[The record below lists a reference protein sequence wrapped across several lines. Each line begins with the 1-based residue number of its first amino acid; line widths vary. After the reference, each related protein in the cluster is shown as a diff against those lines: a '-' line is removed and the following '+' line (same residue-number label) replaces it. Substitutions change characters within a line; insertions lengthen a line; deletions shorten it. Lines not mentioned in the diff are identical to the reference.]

1 MALRE
6 PPLAAAHDARG
17 AQTTEFGG
25 WAMPVEFD
33 SIRTEHESVR
43 ESAGKFDVSH
53 MGEIEVSG
61 PDAAEL
67 LGRLTT
73 NDVSALDPGNA
84 QYAMITDTEGTILDD
99 TVIYRLPE
107 THDADFLFVPNAGHD
122 EEMEDRWTTHRD
134 EWGLDATVD
143 NRTEEYAMFAVQGP
157 DAVDLVAS
165 AADDANA
172 TADADEPLADL
183 GRFSATDATVADVD
197 CLAARTGYTGEDGL
211 ELIVPWDGAE
221 AVWEAFDCQPCG
233 LGARDTLRIE
243 AGFLLSGQDFHHE
256 ENPRNPFEADVGFAV
271 DLDTEFVG
279 RDALAQVAESGPDER
294 FVGFELETRGVP
306 RHGYD
311 ITDSEGTT
319 IGTVT
324 SGTMSPTL
332 STPVGMGY
340 VPTEYAE
347 PGTAVSVRVRGEP
360 KEARTR
366 ALPFLER

>member
-17 AQTTEFGG
+17 ASTTEFGG

-43 ESAGKFDVSH
+43 ESVGKFDVSH
-53 MGEIEVSG
+53 MGEIAVSG
-61 PDAAEL
+61 PDATEL
-67 LGRLTT
+67 MQRLTT
-73 NDVSALDPGNA
+73 NDMSALDPGDA
-84 QYAMITDTEGTILDD
+84 EYAMILDRNGTILDD
-99 TVIYRLPE
+99 TVIYRLPGS
-107 THDADFLFVPNAGHD
+107 HDTDFLFVPNAGHD
-122 EEMEDRWTTHRD
+122 TEMAERWTTHRD
-134 EWGLDATVD
+134 EWGLDATVQ
-143 NRTEEYAMFAVQGP
+143 NRTEAYAMFAVQGP
-157 DAVDLVAS
+157 DAVELVAS
-165 AADDANA
+165 AAS
-172 TADADEPLADL
+172 DADEPLADL
-183 GRFSATDATVADVD
+183 GRFSATDATVADVG

-211 ELIVPWDGAE
+211 ELLVPWDGAE
-221 AVWEAFDCQPCG
+221 SVWEAFDCQPCG

-243 AGFLLSGQDFHHE
+243 AGLLLSGQDFHHE

-271 DLDTEFVG
+271 DLDTGFVG
-279 RDALAQVAESGPDER
+279 RDALVRVAEAGPDER
-294 FVGFELETRGVP
+294 LVGFELETRGVP

-311 ITDSEGTT
+311 ITDPEGTT

-332 STPVGMGY
+332 SIPIGMGY
-340 VPTEYAE
+340 VPAADAE
-347 PGTAVSVRVRGEP
+347 PGTEIAVRVRGEP

>member
-6 PPLAAAHDARG
+6 PPLAAVHEARG
-17 AQTTEFGG
+17 ASTTEFGG

-53 MGEIEVSG
+53 MGEIAVSG
-61 PDAAEL
+61 PDATEL
-67 LGRLTT
+67 MGRLTT
-73 NDVSALDPGNA
+73 NDMSTLDPGDA
-84 QYAMITDTEGTILDD
+84 EYAMILDAEGMILDD
-99 TVIYRLPE
+99 TVIYRLLE
-107 THDADFLFVPNAGHD
+107 THDDEFLFIPNAGHD
-122 EEMEDRWTTHRD
+122 AEMEGRWTTHRD

-143 NRTEEYAMFAVQGP
+143 NHTEAYAMFAVQGP
-157 DAVDLVAS
+157 DAIDLVAS
-165 AADDANA
+165 AADDA
-172 TADADEPLADL
+172 DEVLADL
-183 GRFSATDATVADVD
+183 PRFSATDATVADID

-211 ELIVPWDGAE
+211 ELIVPWNGAE
-221 AVWEAFDCQPCG
+221 SVWEAFDCQPCG

-271 DLDTEFVG
+271 DLETEFVG
-279 RDALAQVAESGPDER
+279 RDALAQVAETGPDER
-294 FVGFELETRGVP
+294 LVGFELETRGVP

-311 ITDSEGTT
+311 ITDSDGTT

-324 SGTMSPTL
+324 SGTVSPTL
-332 STPVGMGY
+332 STPIGMGY
-340 VPTEYAE
+340 VPTEFAE
-347 PGTAVSVRVRGEP
+347 PGTEIAVLVRGEP

>member
-1 MALRE
+1 MELRK
-6 PPLAAAHDARG
+6 PPLATIHDAHG
-17 AQTTEFGG
+17 AKTTEFGG
-25 WAMPVEFD
+25 WEMPVEFD

-43 ESAGKFDVSH
+43 ESVGKFDVSH

-73 NDVSALDPGNA
+73 NDVSALAHGSA

-122 EEMEDRWTTHRD
+122 EEMAERWATHRD
-134 EWGLDATVD
+134 EWGLDATVE
-143 NRTEEYAMFAVQGP
+143 NRTEAYAMFAIQGS
-157 DAVDLVAS
+157 DAVGLVAS
-165 AADDANA
+165 AADDAG
-172 TADADEPLADL
+172 EPLADL
-183 GRFSATDATVADVD
+183 GRFAATDATVADSD

-211 ELIVPWDGAE
+211 ELIVPWGEAE
-221 AVWEAFDCQPCG
+221 AVWDAFDCQPCG

-279 RDALAQVAESGPDER
+279 RDALAHVAEAGPDER

-306 RHGYD
+306 RHGYE
-311 ITDSEGTT
+311 ITDSKGTT

-332 STPVGMGY
+332 STPLGMGY

-347 PGTAVSVRVRGEP
+347 PGTTIAVRVRGEP